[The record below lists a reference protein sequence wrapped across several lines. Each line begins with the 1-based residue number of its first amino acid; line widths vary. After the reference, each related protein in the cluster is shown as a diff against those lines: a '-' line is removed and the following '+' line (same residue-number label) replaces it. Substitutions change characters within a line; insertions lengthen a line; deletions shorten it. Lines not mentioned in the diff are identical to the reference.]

1 MLKKIAFNKIKNI
14 WKIKNLVSKNEKGVF
29 SLKTNNI
36 LEYTFGFPKI
46 DSYWVTVV
54 FDRNSWGTISCIQRF
69 DSIQNV

>member
-1 MLKKIAFNKIKNI
+1 MK
-14 WKIKNLVSKNEKGVF
+14 KGVF

-54 FDRNSWGTISCIQRF
+54 FDRKSWGMISCIQRF